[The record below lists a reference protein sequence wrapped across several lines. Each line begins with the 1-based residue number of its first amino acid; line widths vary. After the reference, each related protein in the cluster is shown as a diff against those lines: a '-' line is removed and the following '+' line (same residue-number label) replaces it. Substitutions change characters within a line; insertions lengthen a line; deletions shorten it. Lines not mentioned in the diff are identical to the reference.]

1 MLQNTQGKKLQT
13 IKVSNIYKFS
23 IYQVL
28 TFMYKIKRDTALA
41 AFRDNF
47 REISHRYPTGFSQSN
62 FVESN
67 ILSNQTEFAV
77 SSRGPRPWTRLLIK
91 NRKTRH
97 KLRTIRTIILYK
109 NCVLFDSHCDGIP
122 CGFLW

>member
-1 MLQNTQGKKLQT
+1 MLQNIQGNKLKT

-47 REISHRYPTGFSQSN
+47 RETSHRYPTGFSQSN

-67 ILSNQTEFAV
+67 ILSNQT
-77 SSRGPRPWTRLLIK
+77 
-91 NRKTRH
+91 
-97 KLRTIRTIILYK
+97 
-109 NCVLFDSHCDGIP
+109 
-122 CGFLW
+122 